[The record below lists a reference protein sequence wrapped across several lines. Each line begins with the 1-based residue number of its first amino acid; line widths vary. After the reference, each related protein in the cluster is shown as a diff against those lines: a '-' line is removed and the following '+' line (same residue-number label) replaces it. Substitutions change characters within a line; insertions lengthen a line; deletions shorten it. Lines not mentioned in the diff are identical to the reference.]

1 MSAYDTVL
9 YLHLLFLFAGVG
21 AATILV
27 LCTYRLRAARTLEQ
41 AVPWGMLAGKTK
53 NAFPIVVLGLF
64 GTGAYMTSDVWT
76 WSTGWIWPSIVGL
89 ALVAAQGPLLAG
101 PRGEALKKALQ
112 ENGPGPL
119 GERPRRLARDPVLW
133 TVTLANPAMVFAIAW
148 NMTEKP
154 GTAAAIASIVIAY
167 AVAAGVAL
175 RFVRAP
181 APEAAPAAKPAA

>member
-9 YLHLLFLFAGVG
+9 YLHFLFLFSGVA
-21 AATILV
+21 AATIMV
-27 LCTYRLRAARTLEQ
+27 LCTYRLRAAATLEQ
-41 AVPWGMLAGKTK
+41 AVPWGAVAGKTK

-76 WSTGWIWPSIVGL
+76 WDAGWIWPSIAGL
-89 ALVAAQGPLLAG
+89 ALIGLQGPLVAG
-101 PRGEALKKALQ
+101 PRAEALKKALM

-119 GERPRRLARDPVLW
+119 GDKPRRLARDPLLW

-154 GTAAAIASIVIAY
+154 GTLAAIASIVIAY
-167 AVAAGVAL
+167 GVGALVAL
-175 RFVRAP
+175 RFTRAP
-181 APEAAPAAKPAA
+181 AAAEAPAARPAS